1 MTLKEKINADY
12 MTAFKAKDVVS
23 KKLLSVIKGEI
34 QTIEKNVGVD
44 SLSDEEGK
52 FEIALS
58 KSLPDTLIFTANKYL
73 SDTLEVTEND
83 MIPALLIIEGDDEK
97 YGSFLY
103 APDRDYNDLNE
114 AVSIIKGHQ
123 TKLGL
128 I

>member
-1 MTLKEKINADY
+1 MKGCPFCTDFKEMLTKEGIEFFDRDIDDY
-12 MTAFKAKDVVS
+12 H
-23 KKLLSVIKGEI
+23 
-34 QTIEKNVGVD
+34 
-44 SLSDEEGK
+44 EEYEL
-52 FEIALS
+52 FM
-58 KSLPDTLIFTANKYL
+58 
-73 SDTLEVTEND
+73 EVTEND